1 MESVAKRR
9 VLLLDE
15 LRGFLIIMVVLY
27 HLLYDLYMFF
37 HLDMPFFFSPPM
49 ELLKYLGAGSFIL
62 VSGIVCHYARSNLKR
77 GLICLGFALAIT
89 VFTYIFMPTQVIYF
103 GILHLLAV
111 CMILSALLKKVLDRL
126 PFLPFFILFA
136 VLFLITFNIPK
147 GYFGLSEEVS
157 VSLPSSLY
165 DSGLFFLGFPG
176 NGFNSADYYPLIPFA
191 FLFFAGVLLG
201 RFFVSESLPEFV
213 YRGIAPPFRF
223 LGRHTL
229 VIYLVHQP
237 LILGIFYLVQFFIER
252 G

>member
-1 MESVAKRR
+1 MESVTKRR

-15 LRGFLIIMVVLY
+15 IRGFLIIMVVLY
-27 HLLYDLYMFF
+27 HLLYDLYVFF
-37 HLDMPFFFSPPM
+37 ELDLPFFFSPPV
-49 ELLKYLGAGSFIL
+49 EFLKYLGAGSFIL
-62 VSGIVCHYARSNLKR
+62 ISGIVCHYARSNFKR
-77 GLICLGFALAIT
+77 GLICLAFALVIT
-89 VFTYIFMPTQVIYF
+89 VFTYFVMPDQAIYF

-111 CMILSALLKKVLDRL
+111 CMILYGLLKKVFDRL
-126 PFLPFFILFA
+126 PFFPFFVLFA
-136 VLFLITFNIPK
+136 VLFFATFHIPN

-157 VSLPSSLY
+157 ILVPSSLY

-191 FLFFAGVLLG
+191 FLFFAGTLLG

-237 LILGIFYLVQFFIER
+237 ILLGILYLIKFFIER